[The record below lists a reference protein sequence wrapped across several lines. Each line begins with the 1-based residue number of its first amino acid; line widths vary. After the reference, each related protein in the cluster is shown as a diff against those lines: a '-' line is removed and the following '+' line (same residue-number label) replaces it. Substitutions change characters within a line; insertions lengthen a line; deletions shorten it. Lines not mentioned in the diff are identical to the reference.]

1 MTDRIVSTMSGGVAD
16 VRLNRPE
23 KMNALDGAMFE
34 ALISVGEEL
43 AARDDVRAVV
53 LSGEGRSF
61 CAGLDLGSFQTMAGG
76 ADADRVVPSRAG
88 RTFATAQA
96 AGQQAVYVWQ
106 EIPAPV
112 IAAVHGHALGGGFQL
127 ALGADIR
134 YVHPAAQLSALE
146 IRWGLVPDMCGTQLL
161 HRLVG
166 IDVAKELTFTG
177 RMVSGE
183 EAGRLGLATRVCEDP
198 RAEALALAADIAGRS
213 PDAVRGAK
221 RLFNLAGNVELAEGL
236 AAEQRVIRSLIG
248 SPNQVEAVKA
258 YFEKRAPAFADPAAN
273 ATGGATGEG
282 PA

>member
-1 MTDRIVSTMSGGVAD
+1 MAPTPTGSC
-16 VRLNRPE
+16 
-23 KMNALDGAMFE
+23 
-34 ALISVGEEL
+34 
-43 AARDDVRAVV
+43 
-53 LSGEGRSF
+53 RS
-61 CAGLDLGSFQTMAGG
+61 
-76 ADADRVVPSRAG
+76 AG
-88 RTFATAQA
+88 RPAPFATAQA

-183 EAGRLGLATRVCEDP
+183 EAGRLGLATRVCDEPLEP
-198 RAEALALAADIAGRS
+198 RPWRS
-213 PDAVRGAK
+213 PPTSPASRPMPCGAPSGCSTWPA
-221 RLFNLAGNVELAEGL
+221 RSTLAEGL

-248 SPNQVEAVKA
+248 RPNQVEAVKA
-258 YFEKRAPAFADPAAN
+258 YFEKRAPDFADPAAEG
-273 ATGGATGEG
+273 ADGGG